1 MRVVRT
7 IAPIVL
13 CLAAAIG
20 CGEDGQ
26 GFGPSDCPVLPLFHF
41 KQTGTTTTPTY
52 VEVGPDGGALS
63 ASAKAALAQA
73 ETSHCLTPAGAATS
87 LGEGAGGAPSAGGGS
102 SVGGTSSSASLGN

>member
-1 MRVVRT
+1 MRAVRT
-7 IAPIVL
+7 FAPFAL
-13 CLAAAIG
+13 CVAVTIG

-26 GFGPSDCPVLPLFHF
+26 GFGPTDCPALPLFHF
-41 KQTGTTTTPTY
+41 KQTGTATNPTY
-52 VEVGPDGGALS
+52 IEVGPDGGELS

-73 ETSHCLTPAGAATS
+73 EANHCLTPAGAATS